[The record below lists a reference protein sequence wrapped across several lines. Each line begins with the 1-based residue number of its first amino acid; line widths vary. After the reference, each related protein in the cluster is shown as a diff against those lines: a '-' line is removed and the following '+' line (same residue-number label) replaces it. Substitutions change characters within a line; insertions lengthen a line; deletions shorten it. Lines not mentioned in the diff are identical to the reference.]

1 MYPTVYAEL
10 TEFGV
15 LPNSDCAADCVRV
28 TSLADVPAAT
38 LVTPLLMAPAKGKF
52 PSNGTTAMDAPALD
66 WVIVELKSPLLSTLA
81 PEVVT
86 VYTLDQLLN
95 LPTLST

>member
-1 MYPTVYAEL
+1 
-10 TEFGV
+10 
-15 LPNSDCAADCVRV
+15 
-28 TSLADVPAAT
+28 
-38 LVTPLLMAPAKGKF
+38 
-52 PSNGTTAMDAPALD
+52 MDAPALD
-66 WVIVELKSPLLSTLA
+66 WVIVELKSPLVRTLA